1 MENSM
6 YITVIKRDGTKEEFD
21 IEKIQTAVAKAFKSV
36 GKEVPNAFV
45 RTIDDIFS
53 NISVDEVQVEEI
65 QDMVES
71 ALMNWHFQTVAKS
84 YILYR
89 NKHKELREAAKKKCD
104 FIHKFVNSDN
114 TANATIDD
122 NSNVGT
128 KSIGVLNAEIHKED
142 NKNTNLFIWKKEM
155 NKLYPDFPLKQME
168 EDFNTVL
175 YVHDFSSQV
184 LMPYCLAVSMYP
196 FLLNGLKDLGGK
208 SAVPKNIDS
217 FCGIFVNLVFALAS
231 EVKGAVATPEFL
243 MYMDYFCRKE
253 WGEDYYKNYD
263 VVISADICQ
272 RKKTVGDQI
281 DQYFQQVTYSINQI
295 AGSRGMQSPFTNFS
309 FFDKYFFEGM
319 FGEFKFPD
327 GTAPQ
332 WESTNW
338 LQQRYLHWLN
348 QERLKCILTFPV
360 CSYACLIKD
369 GEFVDRDTYHFIC
382 KEYAEGNS
390 FFLYMSSSVD
400 SLSSCCFSKDTKVLW
415 KNSYDGVKYTTLE
428 ELHNMKWEPNKK
440 NLRIFH
446 NGSWVNGKSI
456 KLPNRNMYKVTTY
469 NNKEFIMSDNHI
481 NITYDGE
488 KATEKLTTEDYLM
501 FNTSTLS
508 PVTENDEHLT
518 YEQGLLVGL
527 FIGDGTFGN
536 YVCQD
541 GSVHSFTLSLNE
553 EKWNKVKDS
562 LSKLGDFKL
571 HTIYNNVYPVYCY
584 SKELT
589 TFIAKWTT
597 NEPGKTTALNKSLNL
612 NCLLQSVEFRR
623 GILDGWY
630 ITDGGNTNR
639 CYTISKQLI
648 DNMEVLCTSL
658 GLQTIIN
665 VSDRTDEAVIIRGQ
679 EYDRDYPLYC
689 LRWYSEGNHR
699 CNKTKDKSWKKKN
712 NSIYWKIKAIEPVD
726 YNEDIYCIQCSNQ
739 DEPYFTLPSGLIT
752 HNCRLANSIS
762 ENSFNFTNGQIG
774 VMTGSKQVITLDL
787 NRIIQDWV
795 KQLRKKDLET
805 GEEIPYNMED
815 IKENIDGDVVWIR
828 EQVFNNPEEGFEQY
842 LIKILERVYK
852 YHTAYNSMLHW
863 AYEHNLFP
871 AYKAG
876 FINLDKQYLTIG
888 INGLNQAAEFLGI
901 ECNNN
906 EKYKE
911 FCKSIFGIIKKQNE
925 LHRTTK
931 ERYNTEQVPAESAAI
946 KLYGRDKRDGYW
958 VPEDTNLYASYIFKP
973 NDPNISVLD
982 KITLHSSQFAADQL
996 DGGSA
1001 CHLNLDSHLSV
1012 PQYAKLLNFAAKVG
1026 CKYLTFNV
1034 PNSECENCGYIT
1046 KVPIV
1051 ECPRCHSNNISY
1063 WDRIIGYITK
1073 IKDWSKGRQI
1083 EQKTRVYNKDVN
1095 TEDA

>member
-1 MENSM
+1 MKNNM
-6 YITVIKRDGTKEEFD
+6 YITVIKRDGTEEEFD
-21 IEKIQTAVAKAFKSV
+21 IEKIQTAVAKAFESV

-71 ALMNWHFQTVAKS
+71 ALISWHFQTVAKS

-89 NKHKELREAAKKKCD
+89 NKHKELREAAKKKWD
-104 FIHKFVNSDN
+104 FVHKFVNSDN
-114 TANATIDD
+114 AANATIDD

-168 EDFNTVL
+168 EDFSTIL

-263 VVISADICQ
+263 AVISGDICQ

-348 QERLKCILTFPV
+348 QERLKCMLTFPV

-369 GEFVDRDTYHFIC
+369 GEFIDRGTYHFIC

-390 FFLYMSSSVD
+390 FFLYTSSSVD
-400 SLSSCCFSKDTKVLW
+400 SLSSCC
-415 KNSYDGVKYTTLE
+415 
-428 ELHNMKWEPNKK
+428 
-440 NLRIFH
+440 R
-446 NGSWVNGKSI
+446 
-456 KLPNRNMYKVTTY
+456 
-469 NNKEFIMSDNHI
+469 
-481 NITYDGE
+481 
-488 KATEKLTTEDYLM
+488 
-501 FNTSTLS
+501 LS
-508 PVTENDEHLT
+508 
-518 YEQGLLVGL
+518 
-527 FIGDGTFGN
+527 
-536 YVCQD
+536 
-541 GSVHSFTLSLNE
+541 S
-553 EKWNKVKDS
+553 
-562 LSKLGDFKL
+562 
-571 HTIYNNVYPVYCY
+571 
-584 SKELT
+584 
-589 TFIAKWTT
+589 
-597 NEPGKTTALNKSLNL
+597 
-612 NCLLQSVEFRR
+612 
-623 GILDGWY
+623 
-630 ITDGGNTNR
+630 
-639 CYTISKQLI
+639 
-648 DNMEVLCTSL
+648 
-658 GLQTIIN
+658 
-665 VSDRTDEAVIIRGQ
+665 
-679 EYDRDYPLYC
+679 
-689 LRWYSEGNHR
+689 
-699 CNKTKDKSWKKKN
+699 
-712 NSIYWKIKAIEPVD
+712 
-726 YNEDIYCIQCSNQ
+726 
-739 DEPYFTLPSGLIT
+739 
-752 HNCRLANSIS
+752 SIS

-795 KQLRKKDLET
+795 KQLRKLDVDTGDL
-805 GEEIPYNMED
+805 IPYNIED
-815 IKENIDGDVVWIR
+815 IRENIDGDVVWIR

-911 FCKSIFGIIKKQNE
+911 FCKSVFGIIKKQNE
-925 LHRTTK
+925 LHRTAK

-946 KLYGRDKRDGYW
+946 KLYERDKKDGYW
-958 VPEDTNLYASYIFKP
+958 IPEDTNLYASYIFKP

-1012 PQYAKLLNFAAKVG
+1012 PQYAKLLDFAAKVG

-1046 KVPIV
+1046 KVPII
-1051 ECPRCHSNNISY
+1051 ECPRCHSNNIAY
-1063 WDRIIGYITK
+1063 WDRIIG
-1073 IKDWSKGRQI
+1073 
-1083 EQKTRVYNKDVN
+1083 
-1095 TEDA
+1095 